1 MGKPFKS
8 IEEQIEILKDRGMV
22 ISDNDYAFKV
32 LSHVNYYRLS
42 GYTLTLRK
50 DDIFYSNVKLEQV
63 MEIYNFDSELR
74 AVLLYLLEYIEVEF
88 RAHFGYYHSKEYGPL
103 GYLDKESFDD
113 EYRYEKFMKNITQLI
128 DENEKNEVFIKHH
141 NEKYDGEF
149 PCWVIVELMSFGC
162 LSRGFKNLHTHIKE
176 EICKDNYTSIPYNY
190 VENWLQGFV
199 ILRNI
204 CAHRGRLYNRYI
216 SFSPKLSRKDKNL
229 FRDNSLDLNKNT
241 KQVFAYIY
249 IMNKL
254 IDDSSVKENFMN
266 RIESLIVKYP
276 FVNLKYYGFPETWRE
291 ILK

>member
-8 IEEQIEILKDRGMV
+8 IEEQIEILQERGMV
-22 ISDNDYAFKV
+22 IKDNDYASRV

-42 GYTLTLRK
+42 GYTLTLRR
-50 DDIFYSNVKLEQV
+50 DNVFYNDVKLEQV
-63 MEIYNFDSELR
+63 MEIYNFDAELR
-74 AVLLYLLEYIEVEF
+74 VALLYLLEYIEVEF
-88 RAHFGYYHSKEYGPL
+88 RTHFGYYHSKAYGPL

-113 EYRYEKFMKNITQLI
+113 ELRYEKFMENITQLI
-128 DENEKNEVFIKHH
+128 KENEKNEIFVKHH

-149 PCWVIVELMSFGC
+149 PCWVVVELMSFGC
-162 LSRGFKNLHTHIKE
+162 LSRGFKNLQTEIKE
-176 EICKDNYTSIPYNY
+176 EICKAHYASIPYNY
-190 VENWLQGFV
+190 IENWLQGFV

-216 SFSPKLSRKDKNL
+216 TFAPKLSKKDKNL
-229 FRDNSLDLNKNT
+229 FKNNSLDLNKNT

-254 IDDSSVKENFMN
+254 IDDINVKENFMN
-266 RIESLIVKYP
+266 RLETLISKYP
-276 FVNLKYYGFPETWRE
+276 FVNLKHYGFPETWRE